1 MTPREVAEQVMKK
14 YSEDAEHYSQ
24 RSKMAMNELESAK
37 YNGICIACSAIVS
50 DLRRLIEDD
59 KFGE

>member
-1 MTPREVAEQVMKK
+1 MTPREVAKQVMKK

-24 RSKMAMNELESAK
+24 RSKMTMNELESAK

-50 DLRRLIEDD
+50 DLRRLIDD
-59 KFGE
+59 DEFGE